1 MLKVSHLRQHQIN
14 KDLQEKIFDEFKNI
28 SNKLDY
34 LILSDFN
41 YGLLTQDLVEKIT
54 EECLKRNIGISADS
68 QSSSQIGDISRFYKT
83 NLLTPTERE
92 VRASLN
98 NQQDSLVIVADMLSK
113 KTKTPNIVI
122 TLGQDGL
129 LIFKK
134 TDDLKS
140 HTVDRIPALNKSPRY
155 GRCRRLFVYHLL

>member
-1 MLKVSHLRQHQIN
+1 M
-14 KDLQEKIFDEFKNI
+14 
-28 SNKLDY
+28 
-34 LILSDFN
+34 
-41 YGLLTQDLVEKIT
+41 
-54 EECLKRNIGISADS
+54 
-68 QSSSQIGDISRFYKT
+68 
-83 NLLTPTERE
+83 LTPTERE

-98 NQQDSLVIVADMLSK
+98 NQQDSLVMVADMLSK

-140 HTVDRIPALNKSPRY
+140 HIVDRIPALNKSPKDMA
-155 GRCRRLFVYHLL
+155 GAGDCLLVSSTMVMAQKKSIWKVFILVL

>member
-41 YGLLTQDLVEKIT
+41 YGILTQDLVEKIT

-68 QSSSQIGDISRFYKT
+68 QSSSQI
-83 NLLTPTERE
+83 E
-92 VRASLN
+92 
-98 NQQDSLVIVADMLSK
+98 
-113 KTKTPNIVI
+113 
-122 TLGQDGL
+122 
-129 LIFKK
+129 IFHVFIKQ
-134 TDDLKS
+134 
-140 HTVDRIPALNKSPRY
+140 I
-155 GRCRRLFVYHLL
+155 C